1 MKTIKV
7 YYYPDRYGTRPAEDW
22 KVLPVA
28 DSVAEVLEGRYET
41 AEDLYNASEFL
52 TTVTFAIERLLQLE
66 RGTDEY
72 INVCI
77 DRIEIVQEGT
87 V

>member
-7 YYYPDRYGTRPAEDW
+7 YYHSAVYGTRSAEDW

-28 DSVAEVLEGRYET
+28 DSVAEELEGRYET
-41 AEDLYNASEFL
+41 VEDIQKASEFL

-77 DRIEIVQEGT
+77 DRIEIVQDGAA
-87 V
+87 